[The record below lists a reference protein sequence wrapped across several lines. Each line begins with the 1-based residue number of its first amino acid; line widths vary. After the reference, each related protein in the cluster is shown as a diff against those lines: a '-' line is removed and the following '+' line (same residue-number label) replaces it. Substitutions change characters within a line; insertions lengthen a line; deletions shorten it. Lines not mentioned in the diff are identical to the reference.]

1 MQNRYFLDVNILIDL
16 LVNSN
21 YKNVRSSDD
30 VPNLTKSKIKEIL
43 SDKDKICVISSN
55 SLVTAFFALTNKN
68 RSLMAH
74 TAELLLKI
82 YSAEDS
88 FIVAYESL
96 DAQIKAL
103 EFAKENNADFEDALQ
118 YFCAKENGC
127 TTIVTNDKDFPKLEI
142 PLLRTDPKL
151 KNFTPKFKK
160 FKTE

>member
-1 MQNRYFLDVNILIDL
+1 MQNKYFLDVNILIDL

-30 VPNLTKSKIKEIL
+30 VPNLTKHKIKEIL
-43 SDKDKICVISSN
+43 SDKDKICVISST

-88 FIVAYESL
+88 FIVACESL

-118 YFCAKENGC
+118 YFCAKENNC
-127 TTIVTNDKDFPKLEI
+127 ITIVTNDRFLQ
-142 PLLRTDPKL
+142 T
-151 KNFTPKFKK
+151 
-160 FKTE
+160 

>member
-1 MQNRYFLDVNILIDL
+1 MQNKYFLDVNILIDL

-30 VPNLTKSKIKEIL
+30 VPNLTKNKIKEIL

-88 FIVAYESL
+88 FIVACESL

-142 PLLRTDPKL
+142 PLLRTDPQL

-160 FKTE
+160 FNAE

>member
-1 MQNRYFLDVNILIDL
+1 MQNKYFLDVNILIDL

-30 VPNLTKSKIKEIL
+30 VPNLTKNKIKEIL
-43 SDKDKICVISSN
+43 SDKDKICVISST

-74 TAELLLKI
+74 AAELLLKI

-88 FIVAYESL
+88 FIVACESL

-127 TTIVTNDKDFPKLEI
+127 ITVITNDKDFPKLEI

-151 KNFTPKFKK
+151 KNFAPKFKK

>member
-1 MQNRYFLDVNILIDL
+1 MQNKYFLDVNILIDL

-30 VPNLTKSKIKEIL
+30 VPNITKSKIKEIL
-43 SDKDKICVISSN
+43 SDRDKICVISSN

-82 YSAEDS
+82 YSAEDR
-88 FIVAYESL
+88 ACESL

-160 FKTE
+160 FNAE

>member
-1 MQNRYFLDVNILIDL
+1 
-16 LVNSN
+16 
-21 YKNVRSSDD
+21 
-30 VPNLTKSKIKEIL
+30 
-43 SDKDKICVISSN
+43 
-55 SLVTAFFALTNKN
+55 
-68 RSLMAH
+68 MAH
-74 TAELLLKI
+74 AAELLLKI

-88 FIVAYESL
+88 FIVACESL

-127 TTIVTNDKDFPKLEI
+127 ITVITNDKDFPKLEI

-151 KNFTPKFKK
+151 KNFAPKFKK

>member
-21 YKNVRSSDD
+21 YKNVRNNDD

-43 SDKDKICVISSN
+43 SDRDKICVISSN

-88 FIVAYESL
+88 FVVACESL

-127 TTIVTNDKDFPKLEI
+127 ITVITNDKDFPKLEI

-151 KNFTPKFKK
+151 KNFAPKFKK

>member
-88 FIVAYESL
+88 FIVACESL

-151 KNFTPKFKK
+151 KNFAPKFKK
-160 FKTE
+160 FNAE